1 MADAD
6 SAAALEVRR
15 PATRD
20 AVEEAKTARLEK
32 SAGFPSLTSSGDGS
46 QAEARQSSRDGA
58 VEQLA
63 KALRGRPV
71 AASGDASPIE
81 DGPGDGPLIKTD
93 PVISPQ
99 AHAVGINATRAVGEI
114 AGERPIGMIAK
125 AGASAW
131 EAAVTA
137 EPGNRLRTAL
147 THAGFDFAAE
157 HLKGAA
163 GVRHPDPNIDG
174 AVDQVRDKLD
184 GLIDRT
190 RPARPKPDDDESLV
204 H

>member
-6 SAAALEVRR
+6 NSAALDARR
-15 PATRD
+15 QAIRD

-32 SAGFPSLTSSGDGS
+32 SVGFPSPTNSGGGS

-58 VEQLA
+58 AEQLA
-63 KALRGRPV
+63 KALRDPPV
-71 AASGDASPIE
+71 DASGDASPIKN
-81 DGPGDGPLIKTD
+81 GPGDGLLIKTD
-93 PVISPQ
+93 PAISPQ

-114 AGERPIGMIAK
+114 ASDRPIGMIAK

-147 THAGFDFAAE
+147 THAGFDSAADR
-157 HLKGAA
+157 LKGAA

-174 AVDQVRDKLD
+174 AVDQVRDKVD
-184 GLIDRT
+184 GLIDRV
-190 RPARPKPDDDESLV
+190 RPAKPKP
-204 H
+204 